1 MFRRRRRDRF
11 PHGNGNGAG
20 SRSFRSGRRLQAG
33 QRILHAVIHG
43 GEHFL
48 FIGKLDLG
56 LCRMHID
63 IGLPRV
69 NADRQHGG
77 GEALDRQKRTE
88 RLLNSRSERLGIYRP
103 AVDKIELHCAA
114 TARRLRQRNEA
125 RYADAVKVVFHR
137 HHRLG
142 NIAPIYGING
152 AVQVAVAR
160 GAELFRT
167 VYKHLDGNLRMRK
180 RQLSRSGRA
189 GGSFAARRA

>member
-1 MFRRRRRDRF
+1 
-11 PHGNGNGAG
+11 
-20 SRSFRSGRRLQAG
+20 
-33 QRILHAVIHG
+33 
-43 GEHFL
+43 
-48 FIGKLDLG
+48 
-56 LCRMHID
+56 MHID

-114 TARRLRQRNEA
+114 AARRLRQRNEA

-189 GGSFAARRA
+189 GGSFAAVALEKLPARRGIEKQVLHQHRRAVRAADLAELALPVADFKKIARIRTALTRDNL